1 MSATS
6 LTPSRMSSA
15 PATATIATSR
25 GVTAATTPRNT
36 RNNSTSMTG
45 RASVSPRS
53 RSSWARSW
61 NSSLARSSPP
71 TRTLGA
77 STARSRSPTRST
89 ACW

>member
-15 PATATIATSR
+15 PATATAATSR
-25 GVTAATTPRNT
+25 GVSAATTPRKT
-36 RNNSTSMTG
+36 RNSSTTMTG
-45 RASVSPRS
+45 RARASPRS
-53 RSSWARSW
+53 RSLRACSW

-71 TRTLGA
+71 TTTLGA

-89 ACW
+89 ARS